1 MKKYRSIHLKFIIP
15 VVIAVSIT
23 YATKKN
29 SQADLTTHVDTTQN
43 HEIGELSRAISAMA
57 GHLKS
62 VIISVVQAADNIASA
77 SQQINSG
84 SLQLSQGANE
94 QASSVEDIS
103 SSLEEMTSTVQQNAE
118 SAIQANKIAALASSN
133 IQKSNLAVVNSNQSI
148 KEIADKITI
157 IGEIAFQ
164 TNILA
169 LNAAVEAAR
178 AGEHGRGFAVVAS
191 EVRKLAERSR
201 SAAGKIDQL
210 SKNGVE
216 IAETASSQFELV
228 VPEIDHTSK
237 LLQEISAASNEQ
249 TTGIEQINSVIQALS
264 HITRQNASASEEMA
278 GSARELANQSEEL
291 KEVISYFNVGSLVTN
306 R

>member
-1 MKKYRSIHLKFIIP
+1 MKNLINTARPIMIRFRARKSCII
-15 VVIAVSIT
+15 VRT
-23 YATKKN
+23 GTG
-29 SQADLTTHVDTTQN
+29 DLDHCTRFVTPSN
-43 HEIGELSRAISAMA
+43 
-57 GHLKS
+57 
-62 VIISVVQAADNIASA
+62 
-77 SQQINSG
+77 
-84 SLQLSQGANE
+84 
-94 QASSVEDIS
+94 
-103 SSLEEMTSTVQQNAE
+103 
-118 SAIQANKIAALASSN
+118 IAALASSN

-157 IGEIAFQ
+157 IGDIAFQ

-216 IAETASSQFELV
+216 IAETASRQFELV

-237 LLQEISAASNEQ
+237 LLQEITAASNEQ
-249 TTGIEQINSVIQALS
+249 TTGIEQINSSIQALS

-278 GSARELANQSEEL
+278 ASAKELANQSEEL